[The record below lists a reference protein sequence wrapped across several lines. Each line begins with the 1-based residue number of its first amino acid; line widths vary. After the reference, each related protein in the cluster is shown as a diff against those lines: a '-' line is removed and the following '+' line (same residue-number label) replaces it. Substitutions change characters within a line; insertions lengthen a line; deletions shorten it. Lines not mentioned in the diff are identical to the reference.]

1 MVLETMV
8 LHLRTILTSVLGH
21 TTTKE
26 GMIIVEV
33 PVVVCSWYLKY
44 SVHMLDMTDVIV
56 DVLELYLKCK

>member
-8 LHLRTILTSVLGH
+8 IHLRNILTSVLGH
-21 TTTKE
+21 TTKE
-26 GMIIVEV
+26 GMMIVEV

-56 DVLELYLKCK
+56 DVLELYLNCK